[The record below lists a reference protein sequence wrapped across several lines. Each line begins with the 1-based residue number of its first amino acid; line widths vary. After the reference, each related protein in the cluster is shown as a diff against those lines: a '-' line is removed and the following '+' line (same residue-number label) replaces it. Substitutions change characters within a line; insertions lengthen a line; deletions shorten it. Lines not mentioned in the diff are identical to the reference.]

1 MLKGLQKIQRPS
13 GADDGVVQTTKLIVD
28 NEYAKAAT
36 EFVNDAKNEIR
47 LCAYAWR
54 WYHNEPEI
62 DIQKLNVEL
71 YRARLRGVK
80 VRCLVDTHAMQDTF
94 RALGFDCRSVV
105 NTRMLH
111 TKALSIDD
119 KSVIIG
125 SHNMTK
131 RATTDNYEM
140 SILSQEFYVV
150 QAYIDYFDKIW
161 VSRG

>member
-1 MLKGLQKIQRPS
+1 MPQRLQNIQRPS
-13 GADDGVVQTTKLIVD
+13 GTDDSAVQSTELIVD
-28 NEYAKAAT
+28 NDYAKVAAQ
-36 EFVNDAKNEIR
+36 FVKDAKSEIR

-54 WYHNEPEI
+54 WYENEPEI

-80 VRCLVDTHAMQDTF
+80 VRCLVDTLAMQDTF

-111 TKALSIDD
+111 TKAIGIDA
-119 KSVIIG
+119 KTVMIG

-140 SILSQEFYVV
+140 TILSQEFNVV
-150 QAYIDYFDKIW
+150 QGYIDYFDKIW
-161 VSRG
+161 SSRG